1 MKTRMDPSQ
10 LDGVTLAYIG
20 DCVMELFVRRL
31 LVESGLAGS
40 AELNRAAQQIVN
52 AAAQAQSFRRIEAL
66 LTEEE
71 TVYYRRG
78 RNSGH
83 LNLPKHAKMSDYR
96 TATGFEA
103 LLGYLSLNGED
114 KRVEELLAACIEIPQ

>member
-1 MKTRMDPSQ
+1 MKKRMDPSQ

-40 AELNRAAQQIVN
+40 AELNRVAQQIVN

-66 LTEEE
+66 LIEEE

>member
-1 MKTRMDPSQ
+1 MDPSQ

-40 AELNRAAQQIVN
+40 AELNRVAQQIVN

>member
-1 MKTRMDPSQ
+1 MKKRMDPSQ

-40 AELNRAAQQIVN
+40 AELNRVAQQIVN